1 MSSEHDIWQPQEPGK
16 AWKGAGLYHITLT
29 IPSREPLLGSLVIP
43 ENDPAQARVDY
54 SDLGRAVLDYQIANA
69 AHYPEIQILH
79 YCLMPDHLHAVWYVR
94 KAMPRGIESAV
105 RGFWQGVKKAGRA
118 YSYLSS
124 LTPESDSGEGKKIY
138 NEIPSSG
145 KNNKLYAIAEHLRG
159 QIPDAAY
166 AALPPVFTEMPFIR
180 PMGQRRQLPTTIR
193 YIDMNP
199 QRLAT
204 KKLKPGFFRVQ
215 EGIEIAGRT
224 YRGIG
229 NISLLQAT
237 KYAPVH
243 VRRTMIDE
251 AMHGDN
257 TRLRNYMNGC
267 VLAARQGAVMVSPFI
282 SDKEKEVMVVL
293 LAEEHPIIYIADN
306 GFRDYYKP
314 SDGLFDSVAAGRVLI
329 LSPWE
334 YDPAKRHITRAE
346 CVAMNQMA
354 EEICAL
360 SSPSPESDSGEQKET
375 QNGTLDSGEQKKT
388 QNETLDSEEGGGNLA
403 FSSLT
408 PESDSGITPIK

>member
-29 IPSREPLLGSLVIP
+29 IPSRKPLLGSLVIP

-69 AHYPEIQILH
+69 SYYPEIQILH

-138 NEIPSSG
+138 EV
-145 KNNKLYAIAEHLRG
+145 AEHLRG
-159 QIPDAAY
+159 QIPDVAY
-166 AALPPVFTEMPFIR
+166 AALPPVFSEMPFIR

-204 KKLKPGFFRVQ
+204 KRLKPGFFRVQ

-229 NISLLQAT
+229 NTALLQAT

-293 LAEEHPIIYIADN
+293 LVEEHPIIYIADN

-334 YDPAKRHITRAE
+334 YDPSKRHVTRAE
-346 CVAMNQMA
+346 CVAMNKMA

-360 SSPSPESDSGEQKET
+360 SSLNPESDSGEQKKS

-388 QNETLDSEEGGGNLA
+388 QNETRDSEEGGGNLA

-408 PESDSGITPIK
+408 PESESGITPRK

>member
-1 MSSEHDIWQPQEPGK
+1 MADHDTWHWQEPGT

-69 AHYPEIQILH
+69 SYYPEIQILH

-118 YSYLSS
+118 YYYLSS
-124 LTPESDSGEGKKIY
+124 IKPESDSGEGKKLF
-138 NEIPSSG
+138 E
-145 KNNKLYAIAEHLRG
+145 IAENLRR
-159 QIPDAAY
+159 QIADAEY
-166 AALPPVFTEMPFIR
+166 AALPPIFTEMPHIR
-180 PMGQRRQLPTTIR
+180 PMGHRDQLPTTIH

-204 KKLKPGFFRVQ
+204 KRLKPGFFRVQ
-215 EGIEIAGRT
+215 EGIEIAGRR
-224 YRGIG
+224 YSGVG
-229 NISLLQAT
+229 NVALLQVE

-251 AMHGDN
+251 AAHGDN
-257 TRLRNYMNGC
+257 KRLRDYMNGC

-314 SDGLFDSVAAGRVLI
+314 SDGLFDAVAEGRVLI

-334 YDPAKRHITRAE
+334 YDAHKRNVTRSE
-346 CVAMNQMA
+346 CVAMNRMA
-354 EEICAL
+354 EEICTIA
-360 SSPSPESDSGEQKET
+360 SSFSL
-375 QNGTLDSGEQKKT
+375 NGIQDKNQE
-388 QNETLDSEEGGGNLA
+388 D
-403 FSSLT
+403 
-408 PESDSGITPIK
+408 

>member
-1 MSSEHDIWQPQEPGK
+1 MPNEHDIWQWQEPGT
-16 AWKGAGLYHITLT
+16 AWKGAGIYHVTLT
-29 IPSREPLLGSLVIP
+29 IPSREPLLGELVIP
-43 ENDPAQARVDY
+43 DNDPAQAQIERTE
-54 SDLGRAVLDYQIANA
+54 LGERIVN
-69 AHYPEIQILH
+69 EIYNIGAIHKQVRILQF
-79 YCLMPDHLHAVWYVR
+79 CLMPDHLHLILHLREASKVSIR
-94 KAMPRGIESAV
+94 AII
-105 RGFWQGVKKAGRA
+105 RGFWQGVKRIGRE
-118 YSYLSS
+118 YTLSID
-124 LTPESDSGEGKKIY
+124 PEFNSGTT
-138 NEIPSSG
+138 
-145 KNNKLYAIAEHLRG
+145 NKVDDTILHNAFPI
-159 QIPDAAY
+159 
-166 AALPPVFTEMPFIR
+166 FTEMPFIR

-229 NISLLQAT
+229 NAALLQAA

-257 TRLRNYMNGC
+257 TRLRDYMNGC
-267 VLAARQGAVMVSPFI
+267 VLAARKGAVTVSPFI

-306 GFRDYYKP
+306 GFGDYYKP
-314 SDGLFDSVAAGRVLI
+314 SDGLFDAVAAGRVLI

-334 YDPAKRHITRAE
+334 YNSSKRHVTRAE
-346 CVAMNQMA
+346 CVAMNRMA
-354 EEICAL
+354 EEICTL
-360 SSPSPESDSGEQKET
+360 SIDPELNSGE
-375 QNGTLDSGEQKKT
+375 
-388 QNETLDSEEGGGNLA
+388 
-403 FSSLT
+403 
-408 PESDSGITPIK
+408 